1 MMQMKTTDDM
11 RKINTLCPNCYQNFV
26 TSPLSCHKNVQTVC
40 MVFKCRIMNFNAIFY
55 VLFTSIVLKS

>member
-11 RKINTLCPNCYQNFV
+11 RKINALCPNCNRNFV
-26 TSPLSCHKNVQTVC
+26 TRPLSCQKNVQTVC
-40 MVFKCRIMNFNAIFY
+40 MALKCRIMNFNAIFD